1 MTGRESPSAASLI
14 EMLADGDSWQSWDD
28 TPPPV
33 AVPAGYADQLR
44 RAAERSGADESV
56 RTGRV
61 RIGGWPVVLIVSE
74 FGFLGG
80 SIGRV
85 AGHRITTAIRRAT
98 RDGVPVV
105 GLPCSGGT
113 RMQEGTPAFLEMA
126 AISGAVLDHRAA
138 GLLYLTYLR
147 HPTTGGVFAS
157 WGSLGQLTWAQ
168 PGALIGFLGPRVVA
182 GLAGAPMP
190 DDVQRAENLAAHA
203 LIDDVVALG
212 DLGDRI
218 HGVLAALGDRGGSP
232 RTAEPRVP
240 VGDHLAEPAAEPA
253 GGPDR
258 VWTAV
263 TATRSAGRP
272 GVHALIDTEDTAIL
286 GDTGPIV
293 LALSRFGAATVL
305 VVGQDAE
312 RQRAGALIGPAHLR
326 MVRRALTFAAELR
339 VPVVTVID
347 TPGAELSVAAEEGGL
362 AGEIARCTAELISL
376 PVITVSVLLGQGAG
390 AAALALFPT
399 DRRIALDDAWLSPL
413 PPEGASLIVH
423 HDTKH
428 AAEVASGQRILAAEL
443 AGAGVIDRIVPSAD
457 AASIA
462 RLVHAAIAEELDAIA
477 APDPA
482 SRVRVPVPGSGQAR

>member
-203 LIDDVVALG
+203 VIDDVVALG
-212 DLGDRI
+212 DLRERI
-218 HGVLAALGDRGGSP
+218 RVILAALGERGGAP
-232 RTAEPRVP
+232 GPAEPRVSDP
-240 VGDHLAEPAAEPA
+240 AEPAAEPA

-263 TATRSAGRP
+263 TATRGAGRP

-293 LALSRFGAATVL
+293 LALSRFGAATVV

-362 AGEIARCTAELISL
+362 AGEIARCTAELIAL
-376 PVITVSVLLGQGAG
+376 PVIAVSVLLGQGAG
-390 AAALALFPT
+390 GAALALFPA

-423 HDTKH
+423 HDTEH
-428 AAEVASGQRILAAEL
+428 AAQVAAGQHIRAAEL
-443 AGAGVIDRIVPSAD
+443 AGVGVIDRIVPSAD

-462 RLVHAAIAEELDAIA
+462 RLVHSAIAEELDAIA